1 MNVRSSTRAS
11 AVGTT
16 RREIFVDH
24 PQSEHMRVLGVA
36 GPSDSGKTTAVA
48 ALTTRLRDR
57 GSVAT
62 VKHLTHEPDVDTE
75 GKDTDRHRAAGAE
88 HTVGITEEGGWFA
101 TGDDRTLDAV
111 LDDLTPHV
119 DYVLVE
125 GFSGRHLP
133 TVVLG
138 GRETAPPVVA
148 EASCADDLDYERV
161 LDRIETIPP
170 TETPRSLAAAVRTV
184 ADEPSMPVATG
195 EAPISLERA
204 ATAPS
209 EQLNAHASSVEQSLR
224 AEDGVRVV
232 RVHHRRPIDPTAP
245 TSVCVAVAT
254 DTGRLAAEAVA
265 DALEQFDDRLHN
277 SDERGDASTR

>member
-1 MNVRSSTRAS
+1 
-11 AVGTT
+11 
-16 RREIFVDH
+16 
-24 PQSEHMRVLGVA
+24 MRVLGVA

-48 ALTTRLRDR
+48 ALTARLRDR

-75 GKDTDRHRAAGAE
+75 GKDTDRHRAAGAG
-88 HTVGITEEGGWFA
+88 HTVGITEDGGWFA
-101 TGDDRTLDAV
+101 TGDDRALDTV

-148 EASCADDLDYERV
+148 EARCADALDYEGV
-161 LDRIETIPP
+161 LDRLEAITP
-170 TETPRSLAAAVRTV
+170 TETPRSLAAAVRAV
-184 ADEPSMPVATG
+184 VDEPSTPVATG
-195 EAPISLERA
+195 EAPISTERIVGESSGQRATRA
-204 ATAPS
+204 A
-209 EQLNAHASSVEQSLR
+209 SVEESLR
-224 AEDGVRVV
+224 ADDSVRAV

-245 TSVCVAVAT
+245 TSVCVAVAA

-265 DALEQFDDRLHN
+265 DALEPFDDRHHD
-277 SDERGDASTR
+277 SDEPDDASAR

>member
-1 MNVRSSTRAS
+1 
-11 AVGTT
+11 
-16 RREIFVDH
+16 
-24 PQSEHMRVLGVA
+24 MRVLGVA
-36 GPSDSGKTTAVA
+36 GPSDSGKTTAVV
-48 ALTTRLRDR
+48 ALTTQLRDR

-75 GKDTDRHRAAGAE
+75 GKDTARHRAAGAA
-88 HTVGITEEGGWFA
+88 HTVGITEDGGWFA

-148 EASCADDLDYERV
+148 EAPCADDLDYERV

-170 TETPRSLAAAVRTV
+170 TETPRSLAAAVRAV
-184 ADEPSMPVATG
+184 VGESSVPVATG
-195 EAPISLERA
+195 DTPISAERVAGESFGQRA
-204 ATAPS
+204 AR
-209 EQLNAHASSVEQSLR
+209 ASSVEESLR
-224 AEDGVRVV
+224 TDDSVRAV

-245 TSVCVAVAT
+245 TSVCVAVAA
-254 DTGRLAAEAVA
+254 DTSRLAAEAVA
-265 DALEQFDDRLHN
+265 DAFERFDDRCHG
-277 SDERGDASTR
+277 SDEPDDASAR